1 VDVPI
6 KISYK
11 AKIKYKVDETAQTI
25 AIQINKTMSLLHK
38 KTYTKK
44 ERIT

>member
-11 AKIKYKVDETAQTI
+11 GKIKYKLDETAQTI
-25 AIQINKTMSLLHK
+25 TIQINNTTSLLHK
-38 KTYTKK
+38 KNFTKK
-44 ERIT
+44 DRIT